1 MKKPFDPKQLPE
13 AVGNACVRI
22 WRAASR
28 RKRVLEEALR
38 DQVNRYRVMGLDAG
52 PCQNRHLYN
61 LVNVSVSGPR
71 KTWRGRG
78 KGRLVGFRMYGHVT
92 LRVRWQNWPEYRA
105 VADELECL
113 RGKFD
118 RTGRVLAEVRTRVY
132 YRLQKTVPPGASVW
146 NAVKADPEVVA
157 AGAGRDRARKDYDR
171 LCGRVYRK
179 VEPRLRLA
187 TNLAVP
193 DDVCERCESGVL
205 VVCRAR
211 VQRDSFLDD
220 EHYEV
225 NWSVKGYEAKEV
237 EFCPDWRPESVIP
250 EDFYSL

>member
-28 RKRVLEEALR
+28 RKRVLESVLR
-38 DQVNRYRVMGLDAG
+38 DHDKRYRVMGLWPSECDRL
-52 PCQNRHLYN
+52 CN
-61 LVNVSVSGPR
+61 LVNVHVSEPR
-71 KTWRGRG
+71 KTWKNLGPG

-105 VADELECL
+105 VADELERL
-113 RGKFD
+113 RGAFD
-118 RTGRVLAEVRTRVY
+118 EAGKVLASARTKAY
-132 YRLQKTVPPGASVW
+132 DRLQKTVSPHQSVW
-146 NAVKADPEVVA
+146 NACKADPEVVRA
-157 AGAGRDRARKDYDR
+157 EAVRAQARKDCVR

-187 TNLAVP
+187 TDLTVP
-193 DDVCERCESGVL
+193 DDVCEGLGDGVL
-205 VVCRAR
+205 VVCRTR
-211 VQRDSFLDD
+211 ITRDTFLDD

-225 NWSVKGYEAKEV
+225 NWSVKGYEV
-237 EFCPDWRPESVIP
+237 RQVDFSSDTRPEEVIP
-250 EDFYSL
+250 EDFYSR